1 MEDII
6 GIFTRMKEMFIRY
19 MDSPF
24 ALGHEKL
31 MEERKEILEEEGN
44 IYQYPYIEAMPNF
57 KSSNKNV
64 REACKSIGWSTD
76 FGDFA
81 NRGLFNKDH
90 NLHLHQY
97 HAFEKVL
104 IDKKNIVVTSGTGSG
119 KTESFLLPLI
129 ANILEEA
136 KKWDKPKEKEP
147 SWWNLQNKWKPIREN
162 EHRSAAIRGL
172 VLYPLNALVEDQ
184 LVRLRKALDSE
195 HAKNWLDQNRN
206 GNRIYFGRYTGKTPV
221 PGDPS
226 DINKSKKLRGNFKQI
241 NRKQNELAEHFN
253 RLIDSISNSPNNHL
267 KQKLK
272 IELQGDISGYQL
284 KSTIWNQNDIQQ
296 IKGKLKEKYHEKLT
310 YINQINGAEL
320 FSRWDMQE
328 YPPDILITNFSMLNI
343 ILTRTIEQKMF
354 EKTKKWLKEDS
365 NNIFYL
371 ILDELHTYRGTAG
384 TEVSY
389 VIRALLNRIGLTPDS
404 PQLRVLATSASLDE
418 TGKEFLEDFFGIPI
432 EKFEIIS
439 GDREESNIF
448 QKSESY
454 KSSLDSFS
462 KYYDISNLEYSH
474 AVKYLCNEFGV
485 SFDSENVDESLF
497 QALDNSG
504 ILHEFLNV
512 CTKPTSIKVLEKRIF
527 GLNPSM
533 KHIGGLL
540 QAIIK
545 SRKNG
550 EVVIPLRTHLFFRNF
565 QGLWACSNPNCSA
578 VDVKYRYEGREIG
591 KLYNQPK
598 VQCNCGSRVLD
609 FYYCQ
614 NCGDSFL
621 GGYKSYDKEEG
632 VFYLTADYP
641 NLESLPDKVPF
652 TKKYG
657 EYALFWPSL
666 DIDEDIKPW
675 LRTYYDGSNTKRE
688 LQFSWSKV
696 EYQPQLGKIV
706 NDSYNNPNIHLYN
719 IKGKKNQQDN
729 VDTIQLNKMPA
740 FPIKCPNCSDDWES
754 KNPEIKKKEPLE
766 STKRTR
772 SPIRGQRTGFDMIA
786 QVMLDSLMR
795 ELPSNETP
803 KAVLFSDSRQ
813 DAAKLSAKIE
823 LNHYYHILRY
833 IVVTAMN
840 NQKNPMK
847 SYIKQLKGESLTES
861 ESSEAEEYFYSNESQ
876 AMLIQAYL
884 QGGFLPVN
892 RKEQIKK
899 LLESDNTP
907 PKLMDLWNSIENG
920 LVNLGV
926 NPGGYEN
933 SVTENGGYKW
943 IQLYDWS
950 NMEHPSLKI
959 EDLPNDLKL
968 LRDDIMRS
976 LRDNV
981 LANVLFSQRKRDLES
996 LCLAKITTDIDI
1008 ILAEELGMSSDF
1020 WRQLVD
1026 SSIRILGGLRRYDLN
1041 RAPSDSPPS
1050 ILKKYWN
1057 AVAKAHKLN
1066 DKEISLVATR
1076 IFENLKGVKDYL
1088 ITSDELFVLPAKG
1101 MVYVCQKC
1109 GRNHLHA
1116 SCNVCTDCYSPLVEK
1131 NLSEISLNDYYRYLT
1146 EDSKTYR
1153 RFHSEE
1159 MTGQTDSEV
1168 SSKRQQLFQAIYDS
1182 SDIPLVD
1189 EIDILSVTTTME
1201 AGVDIGSL
1209 RMVAMSNMPPQRF
1222 NYQQR
1227 VGRCGRRGSALSV
1240 SLTLCRGRSHDDWYF
1255 DNLDKMTGDPPP
1267 QPYIDVKSKKI
1278 FSRVLFKE
1286 MLFHA
1291 FKDTG
1296 LIGKIDGGN
1305 SVHGE
1310 FGYKED
1316 WVNYKEEIQTY
1327 FESREGKA
1335 CLNEVVGCLSYQ
1347 SKVSEGEKEELKEYI
1362 VSGKLVNEI
1371 NMVSM
1376 DSKYSSNFLS
1386 ENLAS
1391 AGLLPMFGFP
1401 TRVKLFHHEKRSR
1414 YTPPHLL
1421 NSGTVD
1427 RDLEI
1432 AISEYSPG
1440 SEIIKDKA
1448 KHKSAGIAHYWI
1460 RGNQIVAEENPLGDI
1475 RKVALCRNCHILFDD
1490 ESLFPDKCP
1499 SCESE
1504 LGESTDYAF
1513 RSIPISEPQ
1522 GFRSEW
1528 IKRDYKE
1535 DFEWSSR
1542 SSIPRLADDE
1552 KINENKKTIFN
1563 ISYNS
1568 QEGNV
1573 YSINDNYGELFTFQ
1587 KAKSSFDGW
1596 IEAST
1601 VGKDGFSPYLTDIR
1615 KSVAL
1620 SSIKNTEVLL
1630 ISPKQVS
1637 KGITF
1642 NPTNLGVK
1650 AGLISFGYL
1659 FRRVATSILDV
1670 DADELQVGI
1679 RSKVDNIQENTVG
1692 QIFLAD
1698 TLINGAGYSKH
1709 LANSEILEEIM
1720 VDLTEEYSNIP
1731 KLKGHTCDSSCYEC
1745 LRTYEN
1751 MGYHPI
1757 LDWRIGLDVAKLLKE
1772 PTFVP
1777 YIDIKWKRL
1786 VQNSIE
1792 GIMKNYQGTQH
1803 EWITGIPVLTLPFS
1817 DGKLSII
1824 IVHPFVEKRDRKN
1837 FSDQLLEIT
1846 TNLEIM
1852 GHKVLNYDIFDLI
1865 RRPTWV
1871 IMDAIEKKNNND
1883 ILIW

>member
-24 ALGHEKL
+24 ALGHENL

-44 IYQYPYIEAMPNF
+44 IYQYPYIEALPNF

-64 REACKSIGWSTD
+64 SEACNSIGWSTD

-81 NRGLFNKDH
+81 DRGLFNKNH
-90 NLHLHQY
+90 NLHLHQFQ
-97 HAFEKVL
+97 AFEKAL
-104 IDKKNIVVTSGTGSG
+104 NDKKNIVVTSGTGSG

-136 KKWDKPKEKEP
+136 KNWDKPNEKEAP
-147 SWWNLQNKWKPIREN
+147 WWNFQNKWKPIREN
-162 EHRSAAIRGL
+162 ENRTAAMRGL
-172 VLYPLNALVEDQ
+172 ILYPLNALVEDQ

-195 HAKNWLDQNRN
+195 QAKSWLDHNRH

-226 DINKSKKLRGNFKQI
+226 DTNKTKKLKGIFKQTD
-241 NRKQNELAEHFN
+241 RKQNELAEHFN
-253 RLIDSISNSPNNHL
+253 YLINSVTNNPDNNL
-267 KQKLK
+267 KQKIK
-272 IELQGDISGYQL
+272 IELQSEISEHQF
-284 KSTIWNQNDIQQ
+284 KSTFWNENDIQN
-296 IKGKLKEKYHEKLT
+296 IKTKLKEKYHEKLA

-320 FSRWDMQE
+320 LSRWDMQE

-354 EKTKKWLKEDS
+354 EKTKEWLNEDS
-365 NNIFYL
+365 SNIFYL

-418 TGKEFLEDFFGIPI
+418 NGKEFLEDFFGIPI
-432 EKFEIIS
+432 DKFEIIS
-439 GDREESNIF
+439 GEREKSNLF
-448 QKSESY
+448 QKGNSY
-454 KSSLDSFS
+454 KNSLDSFS
-462 KYYDISNLEYSH
+462 KFYDLSKHEYSH
-474 AVKYLCNEFGV
+474 AVKYLCDEFGV
-485 SFDSENVDESLF
+485 RFNSENVDESLF
-497 QALDNSG
+497 QALNNSG
-504 ILHEFLNV
+504 IMHEFLNV
-512 CTKPTSIKVLEKRIF
+512 CAKPTSIKDLEKRIF
-527 GLNPSM
+527 GLNSST
-533 KHIGGLL
+533 KQIGGLL

-578 VDVKYRYEGREIG
+578 VDMKYRYEGRKIG
-591 KLYNQPK
+591 KLFNQPK

-621 GGYKSYDKEEG
+621 GGYKSHGEGEG

-652 TKKYG
+652 SKKYG

-666 DIDEDIKPW
+666 KIDDDIKPW
-675 LRTYYDGSNTKRE
+675 KRTYYDGGNKKKE
-688 LQFSWSKV
+688 LKFSWTRA
-696 EYQPQLGKIV
+696 EYQPNLGKIV
-706 NDSYNNPNIHLYN
+706 RDSFNNPNSHMYI
-719 IKGKKNQQDN
+719 IDGESMQS
-729 VDTIQLNKMPA
+729 NKMPA

-754 KNPEIKKKEPLE
+754 KNQEIRKNEPLE

-772 SPIRGQRTGFDMIA
+772 SPIRGQKTGFDMIA

-823 LNHYYHILRY
+823 LNHYYHLLRY

-847 SYIKQLKGESLTES
+847 SFIKQLKGEPLNEL
-861 ESSEAEEYFYSNESQ
+861 ELSEAEEYYYNNESQ
-876 AMLIQAYL
+876 AMQIQLYL
-884 QGGFLPVN
+884 QGGFLPAN
-892 RKEQIKK
+892 RKDQIKN
-899 LLESDNTP
+899 LLESDTKP
-907 PKLMDLWNSIENG
+907 PKLMDLWNPIENS
-920 LVNLGV
+920 LVKLGI

-933 SVTENGGYKW
+933 SVNENGVYKW

-950 NMEHPSLKI
+950 DLEHPSLKI

-996 LCLAKITTDIDI
+996 LCLAKITTDVDI
-1008 ILAEELGMSSDF
+1008 ILTEELGKSSNF

-1026 SSIRILGGLRRYDLN
+1026 SSIRILGGLRRYDFN
-1041 RAPSDSPPS
+1041 RAPSDSPPN
-1050 ILKKYWN
+1050 ILKKYWST
-1057 AVAKAHKLN
+1057 VAKSNNLN
-1066 DKEISLVATR
+1066 DKELILVATR
-1076 IFENLKGVKDYL
+1076 IFDNLKGVKNYL
-1088 ITSDELFVLPAKG
+1088 ITSDELYVIPADDV
-1101 MVYVCQKC
+1101 VYVCNKC
-1109 GRNHLHA
+1109 GRNHLHS
-1116 SCNVCTDCYSPLVEK
+1116 SCNVCTDCYSPLEEK
-1131 NLSEISLNDYYRYLT
+1131 KLSEISIDDYYRYLT

-1182 SDIPLVD
+1182 DDIPLVD

-1286 MLFHA
+1286 MLFNA

-1296 LIGKIDGGN
+1296 LIEKIDGGN

-1310 FGYKED
+1310 FGFKDD
-1316 WVNYKEEIQTY
+1316 WVLYSDEVQSY
-1327 FESREGKA
+1327 FESREGIYR
-1335 CLNEVVGCLSYQ
+1335 LNEVMTALSYQ
-1347 SKVSEGEKEELKEYI
+1347 SKISKSEKEELTEYVI
-1362 VSGKLVNEI
+1362 SGKLVNDI
-1371 NMVSM
+1371 NGVSS
-1376 DSKYSSNFLS
+1376 DSRYSSNFLS

-1401 TRVKLFHHEKRSR
+1401 TRVKLFHHEKRTR
-1414 YTPPHLL
+1414 YTSPHLL

-1440 SEIIKDKA
+1440 SEIIKDKV
-1448 KHKSAGIAHYWI
+1448 KHKAAGIAHYWI
-1460 RGNQIVAEENPLGDI
+1460 RGNQIVAEDNPLGDI
-1475 RKVALCRNCHILFDD
+1475 RKVALCRNCHILYDN

-1499 SCESE
+1499 SCDSQ
-1504 LGESTDYAF
+1504 LGEGSEYAF

-1528 IKRDYKE
+1528 VKRDYKE

-1552 KINENKKTIFN
+1552 KINDNKKTLFN
-1563 ISYNS
+1563 ISYTS

-1587 KAKSSFDGW
+1587 KAKNSYDGW
-1596 IEAST
+1596 IEASF
-1601 VGKDGFSPYLTDIR
+1601 VGKDGFRPHLSEIS

-1630 ISPKQVS
+1630 ISPKQTN

-1642 NPTNLGVK
+1642 DPTNLGVK
-1650 AGLISFGYL
+1650 AGLISFGYV

-1670 DADELQVGI
+1670 DSDELQVGI
-1679 RSKVDNIQENTVG
+1679 RSKVDDIQDNTIG
-1692 QIFLAD
+1692 QIFIAD

-1709 LANSEILEEIM
+1709 LANEGILKEIIM
-1720 VDLTEEYSNIP
+1720 DLTENYSNIP
-1731 KLKGHTCDSSCYEC
+1731 KLKEHTCDSSCYDC

-1757 LDWRIGLDVAKLLKE
+1757 LDWRLGLDVALMFKDDS
-1772 PTFVP
+1772 FVP
-1777 YIDIKWKRL
+1777 YIDLKWKKL

-1792 GIMKNYQGTQH
+1792 SILNNYQGTLQ
-1803 EWITGIPVLTLPFS
+1803 EWIVGYPVLTLPFP
-1817 DGKLSII
+1817 DTKVSIV
-1824 IVHPFVEKRDRKN
+1824 IVHPFEEKRKRNN
-1837 FSDQLLEIT
+1837 FSDQLLNV
-1846 TNLEIM
+1846 TNQLEFK
-1852 GHKVLNYDIFDLI
+1852 GHKVMYYDIFDLI
-1865 RRPTWV
+1865 RRPTWI
-1871 IMDAIEKKNNND
+1871 IMDAIEKKNKND
-1883 ILIW
+1883 LLVW